1 MNDEQPVKADPSKFW
16 ALVEL
21 FGHSQVAGEVSEFV
35 LGFSS
40 FFLFFLFLVYL
51 SL

>member
-35 LGFSS
+35 LGFITTTNVH
-40 FFLFFLFLVYL
+40 FIYI
-51 SL
+51 